1 MLHLLHKLQRQPLQ
15 VRKQFALLFSASVTG
30 IIVIFWIVGVSAG
43 EFAALTATDTE
54 TKETGPFKALTEGL
68 STFWNDTTG
77 ALNDVAGA
85 FSSLTKEF
93 PSTTTNPSDETV
105 SE

>member
-1 MLHLLHKLQRQPLQ
+1 MLSLLHKLQRQPLR
-15 VRKQFALLFSASVTG
+15 VRKQIALLFSASVTG

-43 EFAALTATDTE
+43 EFASLTATDTS
-54 TKETGPFKALTEGL
+54 TQETGPFKTLTEGL
-68 STFWNDTTG
+68 GVFWNDTTG
-77 ALNDVAGA
+77 ALQGVAGA

-93 PSTTTNPSDETV
+93 PSTTTKPSAETV

>member
-1 MLHLLHKLQRQPLQ
+1 MLSLLHKLQRQPLR
-15 VRKQFALLFSASVTG
+15 VRKQIAFVFSASVTG
-30 IIVIFWIVGVSAG
+30 IIVIFWIVGISAG
-43 EFAALTATDTE
+43 EFASQTIADTGVQ
-54 TKETGPFKALTEGL
+54 ETGPFKALTEGL

-93 PSTTTNPSDETV
+93 PSTTTKPSAETV